1 MPRSE
6 LADPGLVDTN
16 VLVYAVYPAAPQHP
30 ASRALIDQATAE
42 NPQYLAPQVLAG
54 FYAVVTDSR
63 RVSQARQ
70 PDEALDAIEQF
81 IALPGLLLLPSP
93 PDLLTRWLNIA
104 RQRQVTR
111 GAIFDL
117 LLAATALGNGV
128 NRVYT
133 FNTSDFD

>member
-6 LADPGLVDTN
+6 VADPGLVDKN

-42 NPQYLAPQVLAG
+42 NPQYLAPQVLAE

-81 IALPGLLLLPSP
+81 IALPGLVLLPSP
-93 PDLLTRWLNIA
+93 PDLSDPLAQHRPPTA
-104 RQRQVTR
+104 S
-111 GAIFDL
+111 DL
-117 LLAATALGNGV
+117 RSHL
-128 NRVYT
+128 
-133 FNTSDFD
+133 